1 MNILKKYFNSLKE
14 KYSQKSLFYAFT
26 TFLSLLLVL
35 FGSFGIISYQLLKQ
49 SEETRIHKER
59 TCLLLSTALD
69 AQTLAGTRNQ
79 DFSSAQFETS
89 LPKDCLQLWIK
100 DASNKIVYFTDQS
113 SLQLLDNIF
122 EKSPHCDLPEI
133 HGDYTASK
141 NYVFYSIPL
150 SGGCTLQFAFPNAPG
165 GLSPYQALF
174 GGVILSLVL
183 SAALLFWYFTRRVYQ
198 PLIKI
203 EHAINMEEDGELTF
217 DLSFSENSDLYPLAD
232 KLNRMFEHIKNLLN
246 QKYSLDLLYKQAE
259 INALQS
265 QINPHFLYNTLDSIR
280 GLALMQNSLEIA
292 NLLKSLSN
300 IFRYS
305 ISNKQDVVTLTEELN
320 HLNNYLTIQQYRFQD
335 KFEFVT
341 EFDEPPERFLT
352 CQIPKL
358 TVQPIV
364 ENAIFHGLET
374 KRGRGI
380 IHFYIYRTASR
391 LIIEIKDNGNGMDDE
406 TLRRLNEK
414 LNSPADPNAS
424 PVGAHRSIALQNVNQ
439 RIQLSYGD
447 DYGLTI
453 FSTLS
458 VGTTVQIQLPYLP
471 SCQDAKTP
479 QNP

>member
-1 MNILKKYFNSLKE
+1 
-14 KYSQKSLFYAFT
+14 
-26 TFLSLLLVL
+26 
-35 FGSFGIISYQLLKQ
+35 
-49 SEETRIHKER
+49 
-59 TCLLLSTALD
+59 
-69 AQTLAGTRNQ
+69 
-79 DFSSAQFETS
+79 
-89 LPKDCLQLWIK
+89 
-100 DASNKIVYFTDQS
+100 
-113 SLQLLDNIF
+113 
-122 EKSPHCDLPEI
+122 
-133 HGDYTASK
+133 
-141 NYVFYSIPL
+141 
-150 SGGCTLQFAFPNAPG
+150 
-165 GLSPYQALF
+165 
-174 GGVILSLVL
+174 
-183 SAALLFWYFTRRVYQ
+183 
-198 PLIKI
+198 
-203 EHAINMEEDGELTF
+203 
-217 DLSFSENSDLYPLAD
+217 
-232 KLNRMFEHIKNLLN
+232 MFEHIKNLLN
-246 QKYSLDLLYKQAE
+246 QKYSLDLFCTNRQKSMLCKD
-259 INALQS
+259 

-424 PVGAHRSIALQNVNQ
+424 PVRSPQKHCPAECKSENSALLRGRLWTYYLQHIERGNHCTDPAPLSPLLPRRKNTAESIMFCGVFEFKFYLDDTVLKVLYHNIVVVNAFRQANQDTGLFAVYGVKYVMPGSGMKADHRSL
-439 RIQLSYGD
+439 
-447 DYGLTI
+447 
-453 FSTLS
+453 
-458 VGTTVQIQLPYLP
+458 
-471 SCQDAKTP
+471 
-479 QNP
+479 